1 MRVANEWAN
10 LSRDDIVLP
19 DPSSRKG
26 GLLSGLLGLGYLYR
40 PDLIER
46 MNAVLRD
53 YILNDAYIALER
65 KKWGMFFVLVS
76 FFFLYV
82 GWSGLGR

>member
-1 MRVANEWAN
+1 MSPLLKIAV
-10 LSRDDIVLP
+10 
-19 DPSSRKG
+19 
-26 GLLSGLLGLGYLYR
+26 GLVSLILGLGYLYR

-53 YILNDAYIALER
+53 YLLNDAYIALER
-65 KKWGMFFVLVS
+65 KKWGVFFLLVS
-76 FFFLYV
+76 FLFLYT

>member
-1 MRVANEWAN
+1 MTPLFKIAAGV
-10 LSRDDIVLP
+10 
-19 DPSSRKG
+19 
-26 GLLSGLLGLGYLYR
+26 LSGLFGLGYLYR

-46 MNAVLRD
+46 LNAVLRD

-65 KKWGMFFVLVS
+65 KKWGMFFLLIS

-82 GWSGLGR
+82 GWSGLGH

>member
-1 MRVANEWAN
+1 MTPF
-10 LSRDDIVLP
+10 LKIIV
-19 DPSSRKG
+19 
-26 GLLSGLLGLGYLYR
+26 GLMSGLLGLGYLYR

-53 YILNDAYIALER
+53 YVLNDAYIALER
-65 KKWGMFFVLVS
+65 KKWGMFFLLIS
-76 FFFLYV
+76 FLFLYM

>member
-1 MRVANEWAN
+1 MSPLFKIAV
-10 LSRDDIVLP
+10 
-19 DPSSRKG
+19 

-65 KKWGMFFVLVS
+65 KKWGMFFLLVA
-76 FFFLYV
+76 FLFLYM
-82 GWSGLGR
+82 GWTGLGR